1 MTVFAIAKVF
11 AIILLASPLVLI
23 LVGALCTLIPP
34 AAELLMNLFLSLLG
48 EIPIFELAA
57 NAVQVLLDNRKLN
70 ADAFLASFMHILVN
84 SMADALI
91 LSCCIFAV
99 KASRVFFNRKFEG
112 RFLTAQW
119 RLTLIGVLIGV
130 AVMKLKSILLPMAQ
144 SIFFLAVTAGLFLY
158 GIGIMLGRPTF
169 SRTYRNRRAGFM
181 IPMMTD
187 ILSDMFTAMSAV
199 LLITCTMVGPQ
210 CVAQGASFGAWLLCC
225 GLSAAAM
232 AVTSWLSGILGS
244 VN

>member
-99 KASRVFFNRKFEG
+99 KASRVFFNRKFEVFDCPMASDPDRRADRSGCNEAEKHSAADGAEYIFPGGYCRTVPVRNRNYAGAAHIQPDIQKPPCRLYDPHDDGYPFGYVYCHERGIADYLHHG
-112 RFLTAQW
+112 RSTVCGAGRQLW
-119 RLTLIGVLIGV
+119 RMAAVLRPVGGSDGGHLV
-130 AVMKLKSILLPMAQ
+130 AVRHPW
-144 SIFFLAVTAGLFLY
+144 
-158 GIGIMLGRPTF
+158 
-169 SRTYRNRRAGFM
+169 
-181 IPMMTD
+181 
-187 ILSDMFTAMSAV
+187 
-199 LLITCTMVGPQ
+199 
-210 CVAQGASFGAWLLCC
+210 FG
-225 GLSAAAM
+225 
-232 AVTSWLSGILGS
+232 
-244 VN
+244 